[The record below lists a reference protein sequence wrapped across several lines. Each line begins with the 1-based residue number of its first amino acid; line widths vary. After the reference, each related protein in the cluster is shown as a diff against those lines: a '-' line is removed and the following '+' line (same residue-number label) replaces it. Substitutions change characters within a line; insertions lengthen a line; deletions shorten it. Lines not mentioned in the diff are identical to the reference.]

1 MKYVVIVSHGMLAP
15 GLHDAVKMLAGEDK
29 PEVLSTSLK
38 NGMGADEYEDNFR
51 ELISPV
57 TEEDEIILFADIVG
71 GSPLSF
77 AANVIAE
84 RGLLKNTLMIG
95 GMNLP
100 LVLTTVLMK
109 DTMELDDIKEDIL
122 PDAVDALKVFEIAV
136 EESEDDE
143 FSDDI

>member
-29 PEVLSTSLK
+29 PEVLSTSLR
-38 NGMGADEYEDNFR
+38 NGMGADEYADNVR
-51 ELISPV
+51 KLVSVIGP
-57 TEEDEIILFADIVG
+57 EDEVILFADIVG

-77 AANVIAE
+77 AADVLAE
-84 RGLLKNTLMIG
+84 KGLLGNTLMVG

-109 DTMELDDIKEDIL
+109 DTMDLEDIKEDIL
-122 PDAVDALKVFEIAV
+122 PDAADALKVFEVAV
-136 EESEDDE
+136 DD
-143 FSDDI
+143 SADDDI

>member
-29 PEVLSTSLK
+29 PEVLSTSLR
-38 NGMGADEYEDNFR
+38 NGMGADEYADNVR
-51 ELISPV
+51 KLVSGIGP
-57 TEEDEIILFADIVG
+57 EDEVILFADIVG

-77 AANVIAE
+77 AADVLAE
-84 RGLLKNTLMIG
+84 KGLLGNTLMVG

-109 DTMELDDIKEDIL
+109 DTMDLEDIKEDIL
-122 PDAVDALKVFEIAV
+122 PDAADALKVFEVAV
-136 EESEDDE
+136 DD
-143 FSDDI
+143 SADDDI

>member
-1 MKYVVIVSHGMLAP
+1 MKYVLIVSHGMLAP

-29 PEVLSTSLK
+29 PEVRSTSLK
-38 NGMGADEYEDNFR
+38 NGMGADEYADNFR
-51 ELISPV
+51 QL
-57 TEEDEIILFADIVG
+57 TEDIGPDDEVILFADIVG

-84 RGLLKNTLMIG
+84 KGLLGNTLMIG

-109 DTMELDDIKEDIL
+109 DTMELEDIKEDIL
-122 PDAVDALKVFEIAV
+122 S
-136 EESEDDE
+136 EEQTGKSSLE
-143 FSDDI
+143 SSL